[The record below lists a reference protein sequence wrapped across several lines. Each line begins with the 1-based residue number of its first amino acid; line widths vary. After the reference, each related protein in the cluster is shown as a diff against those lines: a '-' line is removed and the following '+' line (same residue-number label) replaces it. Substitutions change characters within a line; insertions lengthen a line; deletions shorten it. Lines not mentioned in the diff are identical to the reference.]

1 MKVFDCFTFF
11 NELDLLK
18 IRLEFLKDTVDYH
31 VIVES
36 NLTFSG
42 NQKPYYIEDN
52 WQEFKNWKN
61 KIVYIKLEQS
71 KDSLEFKKVN
81 TYSPDNGSWLL
92 EYQQR
97 NGIHYAVDMP
107 RDSDM
112 VLVGDLD
119 EIPDPNAILRLKEV
133 GISEP
138 SALTMLFHYYYMNCQ
153 NVGYERYWN
162 GTVVCDGSY
171 FKQTLP
177 QTIRDNRNSYR
188 RLANAG
194 YHFSFLGGAEK
205 IKTKI
210 ESFAHTEFDREDIKS
225 EDNIRECLEKGKDI
239 FNRPGVQYK
248 FVSVEDYPENIRSIM
263 LKYPQFIKQ

>member
-18 IRLEFLKDTVDYH
+18 IRLEFLKDVVDYH

-36 NLTFSG
+36 NLTHSG
-42 NQKPYYIEDN
+42 ISKEYNLDNNLNQFN
-52 WQEFKNWKN
+52 AWKN
-61 KIVYIKLEQS
+61 KIIYIRIDQS
-71 KDSLEFKKVN
+71 VQDLLFKKVN
-81 TYSPDNGSWLL
+81 TYSPDNASWLL
-92 EYQQR
+92 ENQQR
-97 NGIHYAVDMP
+97 NGIYSAKDMFA
-107 RDSDM
+107 DYDM

-263 LKYPQFIKQ
+263 LKYSQFIKQ